1 MDFHWRSVSAFYS
14 KAAGTGKWEK
24 SRTMDDADSI
34 DPDCAVYRM
43 GGIRSNALE
52 IPGHTRKHFGNVHL
66 RLVRLEII
74 FQVSQKIKAFIC

>member
-1 MDFHWRSVSAFYS
+1 VVADLDFHWRSVSAFYS

-43 GGIRSNALE
+43 GGISVE
-52 IPGHTRKHFGNVHL
+52 CFWG
-66 RLVRLEII
+66 
-74 FQVSQKIKAFIC
+74 